1 MKHANILYSI
11 EKVVMD
17 ICTKI
22 MAMQLYPSQISLY
35 IDRYIDIPI
44 YVQMIDIQIYRQIP
58 RHKDR
63 YIDRYIR
70 NTSEIKM
77 YDRYLYIVIQI
88 EIRVNGEIDRN
99 IDIKDELVDIQSDK

>member
-35 IDRYIDIPI
+35 INRYIDIPI

-58 RHKDR
+58 GHKDR
-63 YIDRYIR
+63 YIDKYIYQKYIR
-70 NTSEIKM
+70 NKDVWQIPL
-77 YDRYLYIVIQI
+77 YCYLDRKKGKW
-88 EIRVNGEIDRN
+88 RD
-99 IDIKDELVDIQSDK
+99 